1 MGTERLAR
9 VDMSDARWSAGGVG
23 GLRASDADRERTAEV
38 LRQAVA
44 EGRLDIIELEERL
57 ERTFAAK
64 TYGELALV
72 TTDLP
77 VDEPGDSGR
86 GRAGGRRR
94 PAVAAGRW
102 TGAGASG
109 PLTLPGPAEITAI
122 LRDEKLGGRWLVP
135 PRVTI
140 RALLSSVT
148 LDFTDAA
155 IPHEV
160 VIDVT
165 MGLGKLTLIVPDDIA
180 VEFER
185 GTQVLANRTNRGR
198 GQPAPGTP
206 CIRVRGL
213 MVAAEVLARPP
224 KRRWFRR

>member
-1 MGTERLAR
+1 MAPTG
-9 VDMSDARWSAGGVG
+9 DARQWLAGGVG
-23 GLRASDADRERTAEV
+23 DLRASDADRERTADM
-38 LRQAVA
+38 LRHAVA

-77 VDEPGDSGR
+77 VGEPGAAATSRRAGR
-86 GRAGGRRR
+86 GRQR
-94 PAVAAGRW
+94 PAVAGVP
-102 TGAGASG
+102 G
-109 PLTLPGPAEITAI
+109 PLTVPGPPEITAI
-122 LRDEKLGGRWLVP
+122 LKDEKLGGRWLVP

-140 RALLSSVT
+140 RALLGKVT
-148 LDFTDAA
+148 LDFTDAV

-160 VIDVT
+160 VLDVA
-165 MGLGKLTLIVPDDIA
+165 MGLAQLTLVVPDDIA

-185 GTQVLANRTNRGR
+185 GTQVMVSRKDRSR

-206 CIRVRGL
+206 RIRVRGL
-213 MVAAEVLARPP
+213 VVAAELLARPP